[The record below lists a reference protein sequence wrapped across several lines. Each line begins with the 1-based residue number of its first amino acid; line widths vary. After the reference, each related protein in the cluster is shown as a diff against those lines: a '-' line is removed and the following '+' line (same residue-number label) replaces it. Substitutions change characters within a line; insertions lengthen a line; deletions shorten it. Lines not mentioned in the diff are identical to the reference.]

1 MPLVN
6 ASPACTVNNLSTVNG
21 VNVSTPSTVT
31 VALASPAGVGPWTL
45 TCVGTDELN
54 TTAAVNASLTISQ
67 VTYTATFPAP
77 AAGSAL
83 RFQSQVNGGINSNG
97 VVDPTLTTTLTV
109 YALTGNGY
117 RVCAFGETMEGS
129 AAFGWLSTLNP
140 MLRNALGS
148 QAAAGAGLNYSGGVY
163 SVGQNADNSI
173 VVNAHDIQLKT
184 SFTTLLNGA
193 TSAATASTLVE
204 RDGSGN
210 CAFATVTAAA
220 ATLSNVTVQ
229 NAIWTTTTG
238 SGHRASVTSA
248 PTGLERFV
256 GDGASFPQDKEVG
269 SNSGGNRW
277 TFCQRFVSVGGSS
290 TIPATTIGYIY
301 VDASYTK
308 CGLLT
313 ATVNFDSF
321 SHSSV
326 GGSAGLLKDCWVI
339 SAGFQNNGSNYVVT
353 SFAVVN
359 YSASGAVTI
368 APTTQITVDGLA
380 QGARISGP
388 AWFPVVLTATNNKSY
403 AMDIMMTVDAATAW

>member
-1 MPLVN
+1 MSTPSPLCNVN
-6 ASPACTVNNLSTVNG
+6 GSSTING

-140 MLRNALGS
+140 MLRNAMGP
-148 QAAAGAGLNYSGGVY
+148 QAGAGAGLNYIGGVY

-210 CAFATVTAAA
+210 CAFDTVTVAAA
-220 ATLSNVTVQ
+220 ALSSTGSVGSPQIKTTSGTSANVLW
-229 NAIWTTTTG
+229 ITTG
-238 SGHRASVTSA
+238 AS
-248 PTGLERFV
+248 
-256 GDGASFPQDKEVG
+256 
-269 SNSGGNRW
+269 SNSGQSIGI
-277 TFCQRFVSVGGSS
+277 SAGAGAASS
-290 TIPATTIGYIY
+290 TGGNVIVSGGNGTSAQGGYVQIQGG
-301 VDASYTK
+301 AS
-308 CGLLT
+308 G
-313 ATVNFDSF
+313 
-321 SHSSV
+321 SSV
-326 GGSAGLLKDCWVI
+326 GNIALGVGSPLFGGAANVVWIPTIGSAVPYATGANTGILYAVAI
-339 SAGFQNNGSNYVVT
+339 AGQPPGSQAGDLYWHYNNTHYK
-353 SFAVVN
+353 
-359 YSASGAVTI
+359 I
-368 APTTQITVDGLA
+368 A
-380 QGARISGP
+380 GP
-388 AWFPVVLTATNNKSY
+388 
-403 AMDIMMTVDAATAW
+403 